1 MADEITISKTKRIR
15 ECGLNE
21 GWLQGL
27 IENDPSIL
35 LLGDLEVVRREKRQS
50 SGGRLDFLLQNP
62 EDDSM
67 YEVEV
72 MLGETDESH
81 IIRTIEYWDLER
93 RRWPKRS
100 HTAVLVAEHM
110 NRRFFNVIQL
120 LSLEIPIIAIQA
132 NIIDVDGKR
141 VLHFTKILEVY
152 QEPESQVLPPTETVD
167 ERHWQEKSSWTLAH
181 AKTLQEIFSRVLGE
195 IKLNF
200 NRHDIRLGHAGED
213 FIVLDRRAKGRS
225 SFRIWLT
232 NAEMAVA
239 TEVLDKGQIP
249 YNVKPNGDN
258 SDWQIIRLQVDQ
270 DFIQK
275 NDNLFQEFAKL
286 YQRSCQRT

>member
-1 MADEITISKTKRIR
+1 MTDEITVSKTKLIR

-21 GWLQGL
+21 GWLQDL
-27 IENDPSIL
+27 IENDLSIL
-35 LLGDLEVVRREKRQS
+35 LLGDLEIVRREKRQS

-67 YEVEV
+67 CEVEV

-110 NRRFFNVIQL
+110 NGRFFNVIQL

-132 NIIDVDGKR
+132 NIIEVDGKR
-141 VLHFTKILEVY
+141 GLHFTKILEVY
-152 QEPESQVLPPTETVD
+152 QEPESQVLHPPETVD
-167 ERHWQEKSSWTLAH
+167 EKYWQEKWPWTLAH
-181 AKTLQEIFSRVLGE
+181 AKNFQEIFSRVFDD

-200 NRHDIRLGHAGED
+200 NRHDTRLGHAGED
-213 FIVLDRRAKGRS
+213 FIVLDKRAKGRS
-225 SFRIWLT
+225 SFRIWLN

-239 TEVLDKGQIP
+239 TEVLDTEQIP
-249 YNVKPNGDN
+249 YKVRPNGDN
-258 SDWQIIRLQVDQ
+258 SDWQAIRLQVDQ
-270 DFIQK
+270 VFIQK
-275 NDNLFQEFAKL
+275 NDNLFEEFAKL
-286 YQRSCQRT
+286 YQKSCQRT